1 MAKRQ
6 SRGAES
12 KRRPGRRPGQSNQIR
27 IIGGVH
33 GGRKLRFPDQ
43 AGLRPTSDR
52 VRETLFN
59 WLMPVLPGASC
70 LDLFSG
76 SGALGLESASR
87 GAGRVVMLD
96 SAPGVVRQLREN
108 CTLLGLENVTVE
120 QANAVNW
127 LDGPGEPFGVVFLDP
142 PFADDLLGA
151 CCEKLE
157 ANGWLGQDAR
167 IYIEMDAH
175 KELPELPANW
185 QLLREKE
192 AGQVA
197 FFLFSRT
204 FEA

>member
-1 MAKRQ
+1 MA
-6 SRGAES
+6 
-12 KRRPGRRPGQSNQIR
+12 RRPGKGAEARRRPGKRPGQSNRVR

-33 GGRKLRFPDQ
+33 GGRKLRFPDA

-59 WLMPVLPGASC
+59 WLQSVLPGASC

-76 SGALGLESASR
+76 SGALSLEAASR

-96 SAPGVVRQLREN
+96 SAPVVVRQLKEN
-108 CTLLGLENVTVE
+108 CALLGLESVTIE
-120 QANAVNW
+120 QANALSW
-127 LDGPGEPFGVVFLDP
+127 LEGAAEPFDIVFLDP
-142 PFADDLLGA
+142 PFAEDLLEA

-157 ANGWLGQDAR
+157 AGGWLASEAR

-175 KELPELPANW
+175 KKLPHLPANW
-185 QLLREKE
+185 QALKEKE

-197 FFLFSRT
+197 FYLFFRT
-204 FEA
+204 K